1 MAGDDAKERLFKD
14 LVVANQRRILPIARS
29 YARADGKQA
38 TLLHY
43 LEKQEPRPA
52 QSAGQL
58 FLEVTVKKLCT
69 SCSTL
74 VL

>member
-52 QSAGQL
+52 EVDITATFIYPPIASAGG
-58 FLEVTVKKLCT
+58 VR
-69 SCSTL
+69 
-74 VL
+74 